1 MHENVNFEMK
11 SLSVMMLWLSRYF
24 RYSIQAIRV
33 ESTGTG
39 GDRSIS
45 SSFTLVVNKVFLV
58 KEEKEK
64 KRKQEVM
71 EGEGDENSE
80 CKKQYWWF

>member
-1 MHENVNFEMK
+1 
-11 SLSVMMLWLSRYF
+11 MLWLSRYF

-33 ESTGTG
+33 ESTRTG
-39 GDRSIS
+39 SDRSIN

-71 EGEGDENSE
+71 EGEGDEIVNARNSIGGFE
-80 CKKQYWWF
+80 IGEGKARK